1 MEDHPVADSAPLG
14 NCYMGMEQ
22 AVVANMHVV
31 FHNNTSFEL
40 HPLSYADTMANADL
54 RANAH
59 LLWNVAVVA
68 NNRAGMD
75 TCGLKGFGQEKTVD
89 AGNGNGCF
97 CGDQTIFSLDFAA
110 RRHNTGTGSGRLRLW
125 ALLGVENIGDLSGPG
140 QLQAV

>member
-1 MEDHPVADSAPLG
+1 
-14 NCYMGMEQ
+14 
-22 AVVANMHVV
+22 MHVV
-31 FHNNTSFEL
+31 FHNNTSLEL
-40 HPLSYADTMANADL
+40 HPLSYADAMTNANL
-54 RANAH
+54 RADAH
-59 LLWNVAVVA
+59 LLWNVAVIA

-75 TCGLKGFGQEKTVD
+75 TSGLKGSGQEKTVD